1 MALDGERV
9 GALILAAGRSS
20 RLGADKAFLSLGG
33 RPALAYSLDAFEG
46 CEAVDDVVVV
56 LSQANW
62 ARGEALLRQGPWTK
76 VRALCLGGPRR
87 QDSVAAGLSQLPPGE
102 WVVVHDAARPFVTP
116 QLIGEGLRQARQHG
130 AAVAAVPVKD
140 TIKIVGPDGKVRA
153 TPDRSSLWA
162 AQTPQIF
169 RRDWLAQAHREAQG
183 DATDDAVL
191 LEERGHAVVVYPG
204 DPANI
209 KLTAP
214 EDWALA
220 EMLLRRRQGRGVPR
234 PGETSFRIGTGYD
247 VHRLAEGR
255 RLVLGGVKIPHPLGL
270 AGHSDADVLLHALM
284 DALLGAAGLGDIG
297 QHFPPSDQRYKDASS
312 LRLLAQVGEML
323 AAQGW
328 RVVNVDATVVAEAPR
343 LGPFIGEMRR
353 RIAQTLGIEPE
364 AVSLKATTAEGL
376 GPIGRGEGLEAHAIA
391 LLDRAKV

>member
-20 RLGADKAFLSLGG
+20 RLGADKAFLPLGG

-46 CEAVDDVVVV
+46 CAAVDDVVVV

-62 ARGEALLRQGPWTK
+62 AQGEALLRQEPWTK

-102 WVVVHDAARPFVTP
+102 WVVVHDAARPLVTP
-116 QLIGEGLRQARQHG
+116 QLIDEGLRLAREHG
-130 AAVAAVPVKD
+130 AAVAAVPLKD
-140 TIKIVGPDGKVRA
+140 TIKIVGADGKIRA

-169 RRDWLAQAHREAQG
+169 QRDWLTQAHREAQG
-183 DATDDAVL
+183 DATDDAAL

-209 KLTAP
+209 KLTTP
-214 EDWALA
+214 EDRALA
-220 EMLLRRRQGRGVPR
+220 EVLLRRRQGRWASGP
-234 PGETSFRIGTGYD
+234 SFRIGTGYD

-255 RLVLGGVKIPHPLGL
+255 RLVLGGVEIPHPLGL

-297 QHFPPSDQRYKDASS
+297 QHFPPSDQRYTDASS
-312 LRLLAQVGEML
+312 LRLLSQVGEML

-328 RVVNVDATVVAEAPR
+328 WVVNVDATVVAEAPR

-376 GPIGRGEGLEAHAIA
+376 GPIGRSEGLEAHAVA
-391 LLDRAKV
+391 LLDRANI